1 MQEPNPQSTVS
12 ITNDKE
18 EENNE
23 EEVNFHSPLHPTP
36 ETHNGRKESEPQTH
50 IV

>member
-1 MQEPNPQSTVS
+1 MQEADPQSTVS
-12 ITNDKE
+12 ITNNKE

-23 EEVNFHSPLHPTP
+23 EEVKFHSPLHPTP

>member
-1 MQEPNPQSTVS
+1 MQEAHPQSTVS

-23 EEVNFHSPLHPTP
+23 EEVNFHTPLLPTP
-36 ETHNGRKESEPQTH
+36 KTHKWQERK
-50 IV
+50 